1 LKWPCTVLSVVAGVI
16 GLTAAIGSLWPQVPL
31 IGIVAAVLTGLL
43 ALHVLLL
50 AVTGVIAAWLARR
63 FGAGRAALVMINV
76 NALAAVVLCIPL
88 TSQVRAAHRAGATLS
103 WGAHLR
109 VVAPGPKAI
118 PSRTE
123 QFATVDGKG
132 LYLDIYEPTSRA
144 RAASSTPVVMIHGG
158 GFVRGSRSDGRNWDR
173 WFAERGYTVIDVDYR
188 LNPPV
193 NWNLAAAD
201 VACALSWIGR
211 NEQRL
216 HVAAAHTLIVG
227 QSAGASL
234 ALQVAYG
241 VGDGSVT
248 SSCGGNV
255 AVPAA
260 VFAIYPAENFT
271 LAWEEDLKLGPVD
284 GRDINT
290 GYLGGSPEQFPERY
304 HTVSAVE
311 HVRAGLP
318 PTMVVYGAHDHLV
331 PISGHAELRSR
342 LEQFRVPNTLLE
354 IPYSDHGYDLV
365 WGSLGAQITRHVVVN
380 FLSAYSPSTPVN
392 RAEDPG
398 Q

>member
-1 LKWPCTVLSVVAGVI
+1 M
-16 GLTAAIGSLWPQVPL
+16 AAIGSLWPQLPF
-31 IGIVAAVLTGLL
+31 IGIVASFLTGLL
-43 ALHVLLL
+43 ALHVVLL
-50 AVTGVIAAWLARR
+50 ALIGVIAALLARR
-63 FGAGRAALVMINV
+63 IGAGRTALVMIIA
-76 NALAAVVLCIPL
+76 NALAAAVLCIPL
-88 TSQVRAAHRAGATLS
+88 TSQIRAAHRAGATLS

-109 VVAPGPKAI
+109 VVASGPEAL

-144 RAASSTPVVMIHGG
+144 RAAVSTPVVMIHGG
-158 GFVRGSRSDGRNWDR
+158 GFVRGSRSDGRTWDR
-173 WFAERGYTVIDVDYR
+173 WFAERGYTVFDVDYR

-201 VACALSWIGR
+201 VACALSWIG
-211 NEQRL
+211 QHAPQL
-216 HVAAAHTLIVG
+216 QVAAAHTLIVG

-241 VGDGSVT
+241 IGDGSVA

-271 LAWEEDLKLGPVD
+271 LAWEKDLKLGPVG

-304 HTVSAVE
+304 HAVSAVE

-331 PISGHAELRSR
+331 PIGGHAELRSR
-342 LEQFRVPNTLLE
+342 LEQVRVPNTLLE

-365 WGSLGAQITRHVVVN
+365 WGSLGAQITRHVLVN
-380 FLSAYSPSTPVN
+380 FLSAYCPSKLEPL
-392 RAEDPG
+392 AAGPG